1 MLSYRKCTRCLP
13 AHTPRLILPAC
24 SLGVDILEG
33 YIALDAE
40 SQARNIS
47 AWTPVVAE
55 VIQGICSWDD
65 ATLQA
70 HVAVIYPLAVD
81 LMARDMTQEIRE
93 SLRSGEYLA
102 HVY

>member
-1 MLSYRKCTRCLP
+1 MFFP
-13 AHTPRLILPAC
+13 FRLGI
-24 SLGVDILEG
+24 DILEG

-55 VIQGICSWDD
+55 VLQGICSWDD

-81 LMARDMTQEIRE
+81 LMARDMTQEIRD
-93 SLRSGEYLA
+93 SVRSGECLKCTSGSCSIC
-102 HVY
+102 

>member
-1 MLSYRKCTRCLP
+1 M
-13 AHTPRLILPAC
+13 
-24 SLGVDILEG
+24 DILEG

-55 VIQGICSWDD
+55 VLQGICSWDD
-65 ATLQA
+65 AILQE
-70 HVAVIYPLAVD
+70 HVAIIYPLAVD

-93 SLRSGEYLA
+93 SVRSGELQGHSHCDEFADGLYGYSVPSSRTGAQHLPGC
-102 HVY
+102 